1 MSFQK
6 YSINNDLIYDFEC
19 LHNKRKRPYNKYC
32 MTCKKNICSWC
43 KDHENHKIISFDS
56 IEPDEEMFNKYE
68 NQLVKMQSIKDEL
81 NKRYLR
87 IVQAKENIEKISKLI
102 NDVHEQLK
110 NLSNEYESHL
120 KFNSVIFNSYKNE
133 KMNFYILSNFKK
145 LDFTSEANYLD
156 NLLKNTNINKAEY
169 IANLF
174 DDNKNNKINGKS
186 ALEEDFNQLEINKN
200 LIKKNTQIIKE
211 YEEKIKQLNDQNSQ
225 LKKSLQSFS
234 SFYSED
240 NNKNKISEEEKNMW
254 ISEKYCKT
262 WGLRE
267 AIREFIQN
275 QYDGIITQLGSKKNL
290 NVKKVGSVYNFDGR
304 NKYLDYDFIKIDDN
318 KIYGEIRYDK
328 NLKNLSISNIGELFL
343 SDFLLGGA
351 KDEQNNIEIIGIFGE
366 GMKLAILALCR
377 LEKDVIII
385 SSKKKYSFRLKEDIN
400 FIKNSVPQKCLH
412 CKIED
417 YYDNDCIDKV
427 KVIIKNITEN
437 EWANEINNYLWL
449 LENDI
454 EIYTSVD
461 KNNNNLG
468 QIIFEDYLKSK
479 IFVKGIFV
487 QEIKEDKKHEV
498 PGFNTILK
506 ID

>member
-81 NKRYLR
+81 NKRKLK
-87 IVQAKENIEKISKLI
+87 IVQTKENNEKISKLI

-174 DDNKNNKINGKS
+174 DDNKNNMINGKS

-275 QYDGIITQLGSKKNL
+275 QYDGIITQVGSKKNL
-290 NVKKVGSVYNFDGR
+290 QVKKVGSVYNFDGR

-328 NLKNLSISNIGELFL
+328 TLKNLSIQI
-343 SDFLLGGA
+343 
-351 KDEQNNIEIIGIFGE
+351 
-366 GMKLAILALCR
+366 
-377 LEKDVIII
+377 
-385 SSKKKYSFRLKEDIN
+385 
-400 FIKNSVPQKCLH
+400 
-412 CKIED
+412 
-417 YYDNDCIDKV
+417 
-427 KVIIKNITEN
+427 
-437 EWANEINNYLWL
+437 
-449 LENDI
+449 LEN
-454 EIYTSVD
+454 YFY
-461 KNNNNLG
+461 
-468 QIIFEDYLKSK
+468 QIFYLVEQRMSK
-479 IFVKGIFV
+479 II
-487 QEIKEDKKHEV
+487 
-498 PGFNTILK
+498 
-506 ID
+506 